1 MLAVGMAATVSA
13 LAFGPAAPATAH
25 VPATAHAQAQAK
37 SQGVCAI
44 YSSGVGSVGWTIQ

>member
-1 MLAVGMAATVSA
+1 MSRVS
-13 LAFGPAAPATAH
+13 LPGDPQPQVTPAPG
-25 VPATAHAQAQAK
+25 QYGE